1 MAKWKLSDYDSSFS
15 TPVEGT
21 SSGGYFNTTLD
32 DLEKDQR
39 FQETAERFLSSVG
52 ERSDDIFEYLRD
64 SDYNLY
70 SGFSRA
76 MESKKWSIQQ
86 QRDYNYLRNRFGN
99 ADMGSLK
106 QYLSA
111 TKDIGI
117 DIATDPL
124 AIAAVLLSPV
134 TGGLSVSAKA
144 LLTKGA
150 TQGLKNL
157 SKSQIK
163 TKIAEMPIAQAKKL
177 GAKQIGKVA
186 GFTAVEGATWTGLDN
201 HFRQETEL
209 NTQLRQLYS
218 RPELVGSTALGALFG
233 GLIGAGTQAGSIY
246 YSKLADKFSDGSY
259 VFNND
264 LIYNLRRKKDV
275 ALASTVGKPTAVL
288 NNISAYSSTA
298 DELRKVIRY
307 DAGKTFT
314 SKTRSRLDW
323 SYGER
328 VDFRRGDYKMLY
340 EGIIAPLYKTGRM
353 NPAHEEA
360 IIRVM
365 RGDNLDNVA
374 ADIGLNVQEK
384 DIVRNIVGDQT
395 TGLRG
400 FFNKIVDDADD
411 AGIPVNKIEDYFP
424 RSWNRKAIEKN
435 EDGFIDLL
443 VSRGVIETRKEA
455 QDVVEGMLNKQNELF
470 SSHSNLITQKR
481 IFKDLQDN
489 DFTEFLN
496 NGLHDVSTK
505 YFLEAARVIER
516 KKAFGLRKGEG
527 KPFTITR
534 VKSETKEKTEKL
546 EGKRKYA
553 GREATEP
560 ELVTTKTKEDIVTLK
575 SMSPEE
581 EFIERWLN
589 PIDREMRDSVRKK
602 GLTRNEKNRILNVY
616 KSVTGQVDYWDT
628 AGIQQVYDATK
639 LSQAMAHLPLATIS
653 SLTEI
658 IIPFTRST
666 PDKATSNLLKS
677 MNGYH
682 KHVTEDLKTILRD
695 KHGMKEPE
703 MIKEMQSVFLA
714 VDESLADRIES
725 LAGEGIQTEWVKKG
739 GRMFF
744 KANFLTD
751 WTRFV
756 QLTSF
761 NVGKDIVHTN
771 LTKLNKAVKGGKALE
786 GMSRGK
792 LGRYKEELF
801 ELGIDIKK
809 GLKWVDDGAKTT
821 DEFYTKDLM
830 RSAGR
835 FTNEVILN
843 PSREKA
849 LKPVIQSNPK
859 ADILFQ
865 FLGYPTAFSNTVMKN
880 AIRAIVRDPLTNSPR
895 VLVGGMIMTQFAMWL
910 NYWRST
916 PEQHKLIKNDR
927 EEVLKGLQ
935 RVGALGPMEHAY
947 RYGESLAYTKSP
959 LASVALLGG
968 PILEDVVGTLA
979 YRRGLAQNIVRNL
992 PGYGARGVI
1001 ENITGMK
1008 PYSNILEGSKQFD
1021 KNLLRVGGITK
1032 PPKTGLEIDT
1042 SIRYA
1047 EGGRVGYAE
1056 GYEVSVPFAKEEP
1069 EERVNPYTGEPYTA
1083 IYKKPRVGLVAGGVS
1098 KLIQKFFAKTP
1109 VKRATDKKWT
1119 NLSITDESDK
1129 VVGLVKNI
1137 PASPGNSYIRAK
1149 TPEFR
1154 QYLIDNQIGRQ
1165 SKTVDSQFYFD
1176 TSSQKAI
1183 NKLLNKP
1190 FNK

>member
-15 TPVEGT
+15 TPAEGT
-21 SSGGYFNTTLD
+21 ISGGYFNTTLD

-124 AIAAVLLSPV
+124 AIAAVLLSPI

-144 LLTKGA
+144 ILTKGA

-157 SKSQIK
+157 SKAQIK
-163 TKIAEMPIAQAKKL
+163 TKIAETSTAQAKKF

-186 GFTAVEGATWTGLDN
+186 GFTAVEGATWAGLDN

-209 NTQLRQLYS
+209 NTQLRHLYS
-218 RPELVGSTALGALFG
+218 RPELVGSTTLGALFG

-275 ALASTVGKPTAVL
+275 ALASTIGKPTAVL
-288 NNISAYSSTA
+288 NNIAAYSSTA

-384 DIVRNIVGDQT
+384 DIIRNIVGDQT

-400 FFNKIVDDADD
+400 LFNKILDDADA

-496 NGLHDVSTK
+496 NGLHDVSIK
-505 YFLEAARVIER
+505 YLLEAARVIER
-516 KKAFGLRKGEG
+516 KKAFGLRKGKG

-534 VKSETKEKTEKL
+534 VKSETKEKTKKL
-546 EGKRKYA
+546 KGKRKY
-553 GREATEP
+553 GEREATKP
-560 ELVTTKTKEDIVTLK
+560 ELVTTKTKEDILTLK

-581 EFIERWLN
+581 EFNERWLN
-589 PIDREMRDSVRKK
+589 PIDREMKSNPARGAILNADQSVKKSGK

-639 LSQAMAHLPLATIS
+639 LSQAMAHLPLATVS

-677 MNGYH
+677 MNSYH
-682 KHVTEDLKTILRD
+682 KHLTEDLKTRLRI
-695 KHGMKEPE
+695 KHKMDEPE

-714 VDESLADRIES
+714 VDEALADRIES

-744 KANFLTD
+744 KANLLTD

-771 LTKLNKAVKGGKALE
+771 LTKLNKAVKGGKALVIKTDDTWRLVDPKSKVVNPKTKAVTYE
-786 GMSRGK
+786 DITRGK

-801 ELGIDIKK
+801 ELGIDIEK
-809 GLKWVDDGAKTT
+809 GLKWIDDGAKNT

-859 ADILFQ
+859 FDILFQ

-880 AIRAIVRDPLTNSPR
+880 AIRALVRDPLTNSPR

-916 PEQHKLIKNDR
+916 PEQRKLIKNDR
-927 EEVLKGLQ
+927 EEILKGLQ

-992 PGYGARGVI
+992 PGYGARGII
-1001 ENITGMK
+1001 ENWTGMK
-1008 PYSNILEGSKQFD
+1008 PYSNILEGSKEFD
-1021 KNLLRVGGITK
+1021 KNLLRIGGITK
-1032 PPKTGLEIDT
+1032 PPKTGLEVGF
-1042 SIRYA
+1042 S

-1056 GYEVSVPFAKEEP
+1056 GDEITVESIRPDSIFEP
-1069 EERVNPYTGEPYTA
+1069 KVDVVGTTDDPKERVNPKTGEPYTA
-1083 IYKKPRVGLVAGGVS
+1083 FYKRPRI
-1098 KLIQKFFAKTP
+1098 K
-1109 VKRATDKKWT
+1109 
-1119 NLSITDESDK
+1119 
-1129 VVGLVKNI
+1129 
-1137 PASPGNSYIRAK
+1137 
-1149 TPEFR
+1149 
-1154 QYLIDNQIGRQ
+1154 
-1165 SKTVDSQFYFD
+1165 
-1176 TSSQKAI
+1176 
-1183 NKLLNKP
+1183 
-1190 FNK
+1190 